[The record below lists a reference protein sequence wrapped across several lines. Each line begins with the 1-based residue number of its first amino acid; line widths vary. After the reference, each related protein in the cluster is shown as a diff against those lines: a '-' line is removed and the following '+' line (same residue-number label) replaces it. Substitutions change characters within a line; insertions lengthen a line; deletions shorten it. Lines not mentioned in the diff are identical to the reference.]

1 MAKTTKTNICYHSLR
16 LNMDNEQHQRVEKV
30 LSGLNTEVY
39 KSVNKFIVDSID
51 FYVRSLDG
59 DTLVAQP
66 AGKKEKDYLTRED
79 FSDICTEIKE
89 QARDEVIRM
98 LGMALAG
105 SGHPVATAAP
115 LPKDVATGT
124 GSREETEDSMESEG
138 NRIMAELA
146 SGWG

>member
-30 LSGLNTEVY
+30 LSDLNTEVY

-51 FYVRSLDG
+51 FYIRSLDG
-59 DTLVAQP
+59 DNLVIQP

-79 FSDICTEIKE
+79 FSGICMEIKE

-105 SGHPVATAAP
+105 NRQPVVAAAP
-115 LPKDVATGT
+115 LKDVTKIENQ
-124 GSREETEDSMESEG
+124 EEAEDSMETEE
-138 NRIMAELA
+138 NCIMAELA